1 MRLGLCS
8 GAAPDASLDELLEA
22 AGRRGL
28 TALELRE
35 GDAHGIGGATSRTAT
50 AAAERAAAAGV
61 GITGYR
67 ATRQAMIPEADPA
80 GLPDPRRLA
89 RLGEQLGAAILVDG
103 EDVVEGRLELV
114 RRIVAEGVSAALV
127 VRGQGAPVEAR
138 RAADEGLDVAWEA
151 DPGACDPGA
160 IVAELLVAAGPRLRH
175 VRLHGGGPESAM
187 HEGRGIGEMTGR
199 LALAG
204 YDGTVIL
211 TPTSARYRI
220 AWQTWLGRRGGWG
233 CGGKTADP
241 ELVHLSG
248 GGR

>member
-22 AGRRGL
+22 AARRGL
-28 TALELRE
+28 ATLELRE
-35 GDAHGIGGATSRTAT
+35 GDAHGIGPASLLMAT

-61 GITGYR
+61 QITGYR
-67 ATRQAMIPEADPA
+67 ATRA
-80 GLPDPRRLA
+80 PDPRRLA
-89 RLGEQLGAAILVDG
+89 RLGELLGAAILVDG
-103 EDVVEGRLELV
+103 QKDGGGVELV
-114 RRIVAEGVSAALV
+114 RRIAAVGVPAALV
-127 VRGQGAPVEAR
+127 VRGPGASVEAR
-138 RAADEGLDVAWEA
+138 RAAGEGLDVAWEA
-151 DPGACDPGA
+151 DPRACDPGA
-160 IVAELLVAAGPRLRH
+160 TVAELLTGAGPRLRH

-211 TPTSARYRI
+211 TPTSPRYRI

-233 CGGKTADP
+233 CGSKTADP